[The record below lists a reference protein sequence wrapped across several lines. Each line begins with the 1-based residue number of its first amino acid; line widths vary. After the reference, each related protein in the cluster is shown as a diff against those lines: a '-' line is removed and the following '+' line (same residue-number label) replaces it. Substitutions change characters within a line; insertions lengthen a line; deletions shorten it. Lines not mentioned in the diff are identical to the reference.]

1 MLLNPFPSSL
11 LICRSVFSSLVTT
24 ANQEKKVLNFL
35 HYNST
40 FSRGYWCAS
49 KLRRYA
55 APQKEYFI
63 DYVSTVQMFSTWFA
77 RRNSFNHVNISGRS
91 LTSMCGSFT
100 SFYRKAGSQLQK
112 SCRSSNRW
120 QTVDSA
126 EKFPSVA
133 TEQCSQ
139 SICRGSPVNPLFSLE
154 PLRIF
159 LEGWHCEVATAESG
173 CHCSLWCWVPGCL
186 LRWLCPGTDY
196 CSHAAELISGR
207 QQEMSCT
214 KSPGRIKRF

>member
-1 MLLNPFPSSL
+1 MIQALLALILRWRNNFYLCSLGSLLIITTGLCTQVPMLRLETVEHQPAEICTRRDLFPFNPVYFFFFFLKPQNSYFMLLNPFPSSL

-24 ANQEKKVLNFL
+24 SNQEKKKKSWNFL
-35 HYNST
+35 PYNST

-77 RRNSFNHVNISGRS
+77 GRNSFNLVNISGRS
-91 LTSMCGSFT
+91 LTSICGSFT

-133 TEQCSQ
+133 T
-139 SICRGSPVNPLFSLE
+139 
-154 PLRIF
+154 
-159 LEGWHCEVATAESG
+159 
-173 CHCSLWCWVPGCL
+173 
-186 LRWLCPGTDY
+186 
-196 CSHAAELISGR
+196 
-207 QQEMSCT
+207 
-214 KSPGRIKRF
+214 